1 MKPSSAISPSVCP
14 KPLRSAAWQAAWI
27 LLLCLS
33 APPLLAREG
42 ACERQVSLAEH
53 CERIL
58 SNPGLKGGF
67 QGVSIVSLRDGRT
80 LYARNE
86 DALLLPASSQKL
98 FTAAAALDA
107 LGPDWRYV
115 TRVLR
120 AGTVDPDGTLQGDLY
135 LQGSGDPL
143 LETADLDALAQAVK
157 RAGIRRVRG
166 WVFGDGGRFDRQRY
180 GAGWEWD
187 DMPFYYAAPVSGL
200 NINKNLVR
208 VEVKPGMRVGDP
220 VQVVVEPETMRVLVS
235 VRARTG
241 ERGTS
246 STLAIGRETGR
257 SVITVEGTLAI
268 DSQPGAQTSQAVTV
282 EEPALYAADLFLRRL
297 AVAGV
302 VVEGL
307 SGEGETPIGGAE
319 IARHESHPLS
329 VLLARLNKPSD
340 NLVAECLLKSLA
352 AERIGQGSWSV
363 GRRLVTEW
371 LIGIGLPSYGFRIAD
386 GSGLSRHNYL
396 SARSMTRLLTVM
408 SRHPH
413 GRAFTDS
420 LPIAGVDGTLRNR
433 MKETPAVGNCRA
445 KTGTMS
451 SVSSLCGYVV
461 TKQGETLAFAILMNN
476 HPSNEQARIVQDRI
490 VALLAGWDAR

>member
-1 MKPSSAISPSVCP
+1 MKPFSSTNSSVRP
-14 KPLRSAAWQAAWI
+14 KPLQSAAWRAAWI
-27 LLLCLS
+27 LLLCLTAS
-33 APPLLAREG
+33 PLFAREG
-42 ACERQVSLAEH
+42 ARERQATLSEH

-58 SNPGLKGGF
+58 SDPGLKGGF
-67 QGVSIVSLRDGRT
+67 QGVAIVSLRDGRT
-80 LYARNE
+80 LYAHNE
-86 DALLLPASSQKL
+86 DTLFLPASSQKL
-98 FTAAAALDA
+98 FTSAAALDA

-120 AGTVDPDGTLQGDLY
+120 AGTVEPDGTLQGDLY

-166 WVFGDGGRFDRQRY
+166 WVFGDGSRFDRQRY
-180 GAGWEWD
+180 GPGWEWD

-200 NINKNLVR
+200 NLNKNLVR

-241 ERGTS
+241 EKGTS
-246 STLAIGRETGR
+246 STLTIGRETGR

-268 DSQPGAQTSQAVTV
+268 DAQPGAQTSQAVTV
-282 EEPALYAADLFLRRL
+282 EEPALYAAELFHQRL
-297 AVAGV
+297 KAAGV
-302 VVEGL
+302 AVEGL
-307 SGEGETPIGGAE
+307 SGEGVTPVGAAE
-319 IARHESHPLS
+319 IARHESLPLS
-329 VLLARLNKPSD
+329 ALLARLNKPSD
-340 NLVAECLLKSLA
+340 NLVAECLLKTLA
-352 AERIGQGSWSV
+352 AERTGQGSWSI
-363 GRRLVTEW
+363 GRRLATER
-371 LIGIGLPSYGFRIAD
+371 LIGMGLPSDGFRIAD

-396 SARSMTRLLTVM
+396 SARSMTRLLEAM
-408 SRHPH
+408 YRRPD
-413 GRAFTDS
+413 GKAFIDS

-433 MKETPAVGNCRA
+433 MRETPAAENCRA

-461 TKQGETLAFAILMNN
+461 TKRGETLAFAILMSN
-476 HPSNEQARIVQDRI
+476 HPSNEQARIAQDRI
-490 VALLAGWDAR
+490 AALLAEWDEK